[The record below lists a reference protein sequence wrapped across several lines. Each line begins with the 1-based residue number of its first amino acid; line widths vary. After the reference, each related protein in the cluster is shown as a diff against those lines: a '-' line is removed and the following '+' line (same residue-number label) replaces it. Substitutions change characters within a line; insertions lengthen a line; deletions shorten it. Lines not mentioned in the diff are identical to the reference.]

1 MLSYNWL
8 QISYSRNY
16 GYKYPTS
23 YNSKNKEPKSP
34 IKGKLFQNILFS
46 SNQLNAENLPM
57 VKSVEIKPLF
67 KTAKYQLKN
76 CKTKYYHLNI
86 PGKMLSHNW
95 SKKAS

>member
-16 GYKYPTS
+16 GYKCLTF
-23 YNSKNKEPKSP
+23 YNSKNNEPKSP
-34 IKGKLFQNILFS
+34 INGKTFS
-46 SNQLNAENLPM
+46 KQSENLPM
-57 VKSVEIKPLF
+57 VKSVDIKLLF

-95 SKKAS
+95 SKKTT